1 VTDDPTSNRVSH
13 APLRLEEIEEART
26 RIEGAAIRTP
36 LVRLEID
43 LPETEIY
50 LKLEVLQ
57 PVGSFKIRG
66 AGSLIGSVGSD
77 DLADGV
83 WTASAGNMAQAVA
96 WFARRE
102 GLPCT
107 VVMPDTAPDAKTSAV
122 ERLGA
127 SIVKVT
133 FDEWLAVFRSRAFPG
148 MQGLF
153 VHPFSDRHVMA
164 GNATIGVEILED
176 LPEVDAVVIPYGG
189 GGLSCGIA
197 SAIRALAPKTTVF
210 AAEIATAAPLSASLA
225 AGEPVEVP
233 YTPSFVDGIG
243 SPAVFPEMF
252 ELARTLLD
260 GSLVVEPDQAADA
273 VRLLATR
280 AHVVAEGAEA
290 VPVAAT
296 AGPAG
301 SGRIVAVVSGGSMTP
316 RSSRPSSQAALDSEP
331 LGSPRCMSIP
341 DPSRS

>member
-1 VTDDPTSNRVSH
+1 MTDAPSSMPISHPPVT
-13 APLRLEEIEEART
+13 LEEIEEART

-66 AGSLIGSVGSD
+66 AGSLIGSVESD
-77 DLADGV
+77 DVADGV

-148 MQGLF
+148 MRGLF

-176 LPEVDAVVIPYGG
+176 LPEADAVVVPYGG

-197 SAIRALAPKTTVF
+197 SAIRAGAPRTKVF

-225 AGEPVEVP
+225 AGEPVVVP

-260 GSLVVEPDQAADA
+260 GSLVVEPDQAANA

-280 AHVVAEGAEA
+280 AHVVAEGAGA
-290 VPVAAT
+290 VPVAAAT
-296 AGPAG
+296 AGLAG
-301 SGRIVAVVSGGSMTP
+301 SGRIVAVVSGGSIDA
-316 RSSRPSSQAALDSEP
+316 SKLSAILA
-331 LGSPRCMSIP
+331 GSA
-341 DPSRS
+341 

>member
-1 VTDDPTSNRVSH
+1 VTDDPTSMRVSH
-13 APLRLEEIEEART
+13 APLTIDEIEEART

-36 LVRLEID
+36 IVRLD
-43 LPETEIY
+43 VDVPETEIY

-66 AGSLIGSVGSD
+66 AGSLIGSLEPA

-127 SIVKVT
+127 SIIEVT

-153 VHPFSDRHVMA
+153 VHPFSDRRVMA
-164 GNATIGVEILED
+164 GNATIGLEILED

-197 SAIRALAPKTTVF
+197 SAIRARAPRTTVF

-225 AGEPVEVP
+225 AGEPVEVT

-243 SPAVFPEMF
+243 NPAVFPEMF

-260 GSLVVEPDQAADA
+260 GSLVVEPDQAAEA

-280 AHVVAEGAEA
+280 AHVVAEGAGA
-290 VPVAAT
+290 VPVAAAT
-296 AGPAG
+296 AGLAG
-301 SGRIVAVVSGGSMTP
+301 SGRIVAVVSGGSIDA
-316 RSSRPSSQAALDSEP
+316 SKLAGILA
-331 LGSPRCMSIP
+331 GSG
-341 DPSRS
+341 